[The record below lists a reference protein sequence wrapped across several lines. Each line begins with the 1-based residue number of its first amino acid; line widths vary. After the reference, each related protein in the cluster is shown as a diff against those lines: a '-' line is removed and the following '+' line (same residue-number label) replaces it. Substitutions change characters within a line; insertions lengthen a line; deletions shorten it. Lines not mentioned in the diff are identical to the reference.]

1 MSKLL
6 LAVDFMTDVLPVVRE
21 VLIGIVLVCAIGLI
35 VSTLLQS
42 SADENGV
49 TAVTG
54 QESYYSQNKGES
66 RDGRLK
72 KITIILS
79 SIIAV
84 CTVLYFVTWI
94 IMPA

>member
-42 SADENGV
+42 SADENGA

-79 SIIAV
+79 SVIAI